1 MKNEGFHFCEPPPRR
16 KEKDPSLLMSLE
28 DKNNAEVLGDD
39 ATKTGIRLTYLV
51 LYPATLA

>member
-16 KEKDPSLLMSLE
+16 KEKGPTLCKRLE
-28 DKNNAEVLGDD
+28 DKNNVEVLGDG
-39 ATKTGIRLTYLV
+39 ATKTGIRLTYLL